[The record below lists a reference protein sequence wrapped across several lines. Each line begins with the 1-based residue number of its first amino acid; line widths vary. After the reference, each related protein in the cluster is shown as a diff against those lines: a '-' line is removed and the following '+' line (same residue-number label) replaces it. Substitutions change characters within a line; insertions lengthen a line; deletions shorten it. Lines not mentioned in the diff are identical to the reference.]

1 MIIRATFHDNDYKW
15 LLEEFFKRFKFDHYG
30 FHIRGIED
38 PREYR
43 DKKVEADDIFEK
55 VFYKSRELT
64 KKEALR
70 FTKIVQQSFES
81 YIKAYCSEDNAK
93 YCIENLDIK
102 LRKVCADKWENGEVL
117 YYFIN
122 QDTYLIM

>member
-30 FHIRGIED
+30 YHIRSIED
-38 PREYR
+38 PFKYR
-43 DKKVEADDIFEK
+43 DMKVEADELFEK
-55 VFYKSRELT
+55 VFYKSRQLT

-70 FTKIVQQSFES
+70 FTKIIQESFKA
-81 YIKAYCSEDNAK
+81 YIRSYCSEDNIE
-93 YCIENLDIK
+93 YCIQNLDIK
-102 LRKVCADKWENGEVL
+102 LRKVCEDKWENGEVI

-122 QDTYLIM
+122 QDKYLIM